1 MFYNLNQFLKSFN
14 NVTNDL
20 SIQLYPIVAYLQ
32 IILLV
37 IKIDLYADREYESF
51 LNNII
56 NSIKEKFNNYYKIL
70 KKITYISIFLNQKY
84 KNYYFSEMNEK
95 EILLPV

>member
-1 MFYNLNQFLKSFN
+1 LFYNLNQFLKSFN